1 MTKPV
6 RHGMILR
13 VDVVTPRLRRIVVG
27 GPDMAAFRTPPG
39 TLGPYCKMRLPGPD
53 GGTCIRTYSLR
64 HCREDR
70 PEIAI
75 DMVLHEGDAPGSHF
89 ASTAR
94 PGDPVALGGPGFM
107 AAAPA
112 PAYLLAGDH
121 TALPAIAQILETRP
135 AGIDVTAIVEVP
147 DEAERQ
153 PVPGIRWLVRPEG
166 TASRLPEAVR
176 DAWPAGDLLLFAG
189 AEAAIARAIRRHARQ
204 ERGLPAESCQVLNYW
219 KLGRPEGGFS
229 YVA

>member
-1 MTKPV
+1 MTRPV
-6 RHGMILR
+6 HHGVILR
-13 VDVVTPRLRRIVVG
+13 IEVITPHLRRLVVG
-27 GPDMAAFRTPPG
+27 GPDIAAFRTPPG
-39 TLGPYCKMRLPGPD
+39 TLGPYLKLRLPGPD
-53 GGTCIRTYSLR
+53 GATCIRTYSIRL
-64 HCREDR
+64 CRDDR

-89 ASTAR
+89 AATAR

-107 AAAPA
+107 TAAPA
-112 PAYLLAGDH
+112 PAYLLAGDQ

-135 AGIDVTAIVEVP
+135 VDTAVTAIVEVP

-153 PVPGIRWLVRPEG
+153 RVPGIRWLVRPEG
-166 TASRLPEAVR
+166 AASRLAEAVR
-176 DAWPAGDLLLFAG
+176 HAWPAGDLLLFAG
-189 AEAAIARAIRRHARQ
+189 AEAAIARAIRRHART
-204 ERGLPAESCQVLNYW
+204 ERGLPAERCQVLNYW